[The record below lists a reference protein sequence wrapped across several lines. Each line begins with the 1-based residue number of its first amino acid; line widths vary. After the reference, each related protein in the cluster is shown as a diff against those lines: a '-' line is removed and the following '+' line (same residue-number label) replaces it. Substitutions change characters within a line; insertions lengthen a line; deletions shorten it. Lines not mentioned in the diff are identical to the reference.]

1 MPNYYNNE
9 LLMQYMQAEKEKEKK
24 EGAREKDGSKKLHA
38 AIEHANASAKV
49 AFEQTQQNRFE
60 IEELKSSLRKT
71 KIVAVVAII
80 ISIIC
85 MAMVMSEGLNSLIA
99 MMP

>member
-1 MPNYYNNE
+1 MSNYYNNE

-24 EGAREKDGSKKLHA
+24 EGGYDKDGNKKLRA
-38 AIEHANASAKV
+38 AVEHASASAKV

-71 KIVAVVAII
+71 KIVAAVAII

-85 MAMVMSEGLNSLIA
+85 MAMVMSEGINSLIS